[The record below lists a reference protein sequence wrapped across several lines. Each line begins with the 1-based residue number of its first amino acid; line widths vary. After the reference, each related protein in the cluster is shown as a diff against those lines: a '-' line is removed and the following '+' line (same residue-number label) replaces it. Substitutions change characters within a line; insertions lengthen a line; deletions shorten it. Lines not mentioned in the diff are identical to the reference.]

1 MNIFRRLFRIGKAE
15 AHSTIDKMED
25 PIKMTEQGIR
35 DMKQDLDKSLEAL
48 AQVKAMAIRANNE
61 KDEYASKAEDYQN
74 KAMLI
79 LKKAQKG
86 ELKTEEADRLAKEAL
101 VKKEECQKHI
111 ERATAESEKFNS
123 SVQQLEKN
131 VANIKSTISKWENE
145 LKTLKARV
153 KVSNATKNLNKQMAE
168 IDSSSTVSMLE
179 RMKEKVTQEEA
190 LAEAYGD
197 IANESKSID
206 DELDAIVDTTEANA
220 ESDLEKL
227 KQQLGMTDDTNDKQE
242 S

>member
-1 MNIFRRLFRIGKAE
+1 MNIFRRLFNIGKAE
-15 AHSTIDKMED
+15 AHSAIDKMED
-25 PIKMTEQGIR
+25 PIKLTEQGIR
-35 DMKQDLDKSLEAL
+35 DMKKDLDKSLEAL
-48 AQVKAMAIRANNE
+48 AQVKAMAIRANNDKE
-61 KDEYASKAEDYQN
+61 QYTSKAEDYQN

-79 LKKAQKG
+79 LKKAQSG
-86 ELKTEEADRLAKEAL
+86 DLDMAEADRLAKEAL
-101 VKKEECQKHI
+101 IKKEEATNHI
-111 ERATAESEKFNS
+111 TRTTEEAERFNK
-123 SVQQLEKN
+123 SVAQLEKN
-131 VANIKSTISKWENE
+131 VSEIKSNISKWENE

-179 RMKEKVTQEEA
+179 RMKEKVQQEEA

-206 DELDAIVDTTEANA
+206 EELDAIVDTTEASA
-220 ESDLEKL
+220 MSDLDKL
-227 KQQLGMTDDTNDKQE
+227 KKQLGMDKSDETNN

>member
-1 MNIFRRLFRIGKAE
+1 MNIFKRLFSIGKAE
-15 AHSTIDKMED
+15 AHSAIDKMED
-25 PIKMTEQGIR
+25 PIKLTEQGIR
-35 DMKQDLDKSLEAL
+35 DMKKDLDKSLEAL
-48 AQVKAMAIRANNE
+48 AQVKAMAIRATNDKE
-61 KDEYASKAEDYQN
+61 QYALKADDYQN

-86 ELKTEEADRLAKEAL
+86 ELKAEDADRLAKEAL
-101 VKKEECQKHI
+101 IKKEESQKNAT
-111 ERATAESEKFNS
+111 RTTAEAEKFNT
-123 SVQQLEKN
+123 SVAQLEKN
-131 VANIKSTISKWENE
+131 VNSIKSNISKWENE

-168 IDSSSTVSMLE
+168 IDSSSTVSLLE
-179 RMKEKVTQEEA
+179 RMKEKVEQDEA

-197 IANESKSID
+197 IANDSKSID
-206 DELDAIVDTTEANA
+206 DELNAAIDTTEVSA

-227 KQQLGMTDDTNDKQE
+227 KKQLGMSDDSKD